1 MLVFKSIAS
10 PLSIHQL
17 KLREKGERK
26 TKLDFFFKLQIMFK
40 MKYKVENIFKMHVHQ
55 REMSEK
61 FLYHMK
67 M

>member
-26 TKLDFFFKLQIMFK
+26 TKLDFFFQITDHVQNEIQGG
-40 MKYKVENIFKMHVHQ
+40 KYF
-55 REMSEK
+55 
-61 FLYHMK
+61 
-67 M
+67 